1 MANKDLGA
9 VTLGDSQFDTVNFA
23 PQDRA
28 GRPVAA
34 TIVGSVDTPN
44 VLTVAVAADGK
55 SATITSI
62 ESATPGGPYVVSFAG
77 TNPDGSAIETVTVEV
92 TVVTEAASSLN
103 ATLGTPAEQA

>member
-1 MANKDLGA
+1 MAVKDLGA

-28 GRPVAA
+28 GNPVAA
-34 TIVGSVDTPN
+34 TITGSCDTPAKIA
-44 VLTVAVAADGK
+44 VAVAADGK
-55 SATITSI
+55 SGTMTAV
-62 ESATPGGPYVVSFAG
+62 AGQAPGGPYTVTYSG
-77 TNPDGSAIETVTVEV
+77 NNPDGTPIEDVTVEV